1 MQGRAN
7 IKLVA
12 QNRQKSAQEAEKR
25 DGESGGHVRRIQG
38 ITRTLLIRTELGR
51 GLSEDEVESIA
62 LAAVMHDVGK
72 IAIPDAILTKPGPLT
87 PEELEIMKSHTVI
100 GAQMLEDI
108 PQLHGSGEFPYAVDI
123 ARHHHERWD
132 GSGYPDGLSGDE
144 LAAALDAGDV
154 AAARRAAHALRG
166 VSVNLSLAPLADAA
180 ARMLELLHAGDVAG
194 ARALMGEVRAAR
206 ERAVAA
212 IGAD

>member
-1 MQGRAN
+1 M
-7 IKLVA
+7 
-12 QNRQKSAQEAEKR
+12 
-25 DGESGGHVRRIQG
+25 
-38 ITRTLLIRTELGR
+38 RTLLTRTELGR

-87 PEELEIMKSHTVI
+87 PEEFEVMKSHTVI

-144 LAAALDAGDV
+144 LTPWSQAVALADVYDALRSERVYKPPFGRERAAGMIRAGECGCFGPQLLAAFDEVEPVAAALYADAGEE
-154 AAARRAAHALRG
+154 AQ
-166 VSVNLSLAPLADAA
+166 
-180 ARMLELLHAGDVAG
+180 
-194 ARALMGEVRAAR
+194 
-206 ERAVAA
+206 
-212 IGAD
+212 